1 MIVLLTGGTG
11 YLGGRVAAALT
22 AAGHEVWCLCR
33 PGRESASPAGARPVR
48 GDVLDEGSVAAAL
61 RGCDALVHMA
71 AMVKRWAPDRSEFDR
86 VNVGGT
92 ESVLRAAAAAGVA
105 RILYTS
111 SIVALGPTTGGMAD
125 EDRAPDRGEGCTD
138 YERTKRRSLEAARR
152 LAALGL
158 PIVIVY
164 PGIVYGPG
172 AATEGNLLRPMLTDH
187 LRGRLRARL
196 GRGDRRICYA
206 FVDDVARGHVLAL
219 ERGVPGRGYI
229 LGGENA
235 TQDDLFAVLR
245 DLTGRPAPRVAVPY
259 WVAGLAAA
267 AQVLRARVTGRIPDV
282 TPGIVATFRHEWAY
296 RSDRAMREIGYT
308 ITPLGD
314 GMRRTLEG
322 LGFFAAPGAAP
333 GAAAGAPGAPG
344 DVTS

>member
-1 MIVLLTGGTG
+1 VIVLLTGGTG
-11 YLGGRVAAALT
+11 YLGGRVAAALA
-22 AAGHEVWCLCR
+22 AAGHEVRCLCR
-33 PGRESASPAGARPVR
+33 PGRESAAPAGTHPVR

-71 AMVKRWAPDRSEFDR
+71 AMVKRWAPDREEFDR

-92 ESVLRAAAAAGVA
+92 ESVLRAAAAAGVG

-111 SIVALGPTTGGMAD
+111 SIVALGPTTGGVAD
-125 EDRAPDRGEGCTD
+125 EDRAPDRGDGCTD
-138 YERTKRRSLEAARR
+138 YERTKRRSLEVASR

-196 GRGDRRICYA
+196 GRGDLRICYA
-206 FVDDVARGHVLAL
+206 FVDDVARGHLLAL

-235 TQDDLFAVLR
+235 TQNDLFAVLH
-245 DLTGRPAPRVAVPY
+245 DLTGRPAPRLAVPY
-259 WVAGLAAA
+259 WVAGLAAT
-267 AQVLRARVTGRIPDV
+267 AQVLRARVTGRVPDV

-296 RSDRAMREIGYT
+296 RSDRAAREIDYT

-322 LGFFAAPGAAP
+322 LGFFAARGAAGGVP
-333 GAAAGAPGAPG
+333 G
-344 DVTS
+344 VTS